1 MMSNN
6 KFHYGL
12 FPLRIFLFP
21 GEQTTL
27 HIFEPRYLQ
36 LITDCLNNDDLFG
49 IPYQGKTTLS
59 ELGSLVNI
67 IQILKKYDNGEIDIL
82 VECSSNFKINHFEN
96 KNENKLYPCGTI
108 VPLTNN
114 DFKPSK
120 ELTDYAT
127 NYLTQLLEKPKE
139 SRNSGLISFNN
150 LINLA
155 NLTDEEKIKFLN
167 FSDVRKNDF
176 LIKKFKFMNIL
187 LSQEKMVDQNFYL
200 N

>member
-1 MMSNN
+1 MSNN

-36 LITDCLNNDDLFG
+36 LITDCLNKDDLFG

-59 ELGSLVNI
+59 ELGSLVKI
-67 IQILKKYDNGEIDIL
+67 IQVLKKYENGEMDIL

-96 KNENKLYPCGTI
+96 KNESKLYPSGTL
-108 VPLTNN
+108 VLLKNN
-114 DFKPSK
+114 DFNPSK
-120 ELTDYAT
+120 ELIDHAT
-127 NYLTQLLEKPKE
+127 NYLTQLLENPKE
-139 SRNSGLISFNN
+139 SKNSELISFNN
-150 LINLA
+150 LINLV
-155 NLTDEEKIKFLN
+155 NLTDEEKIKFLG
-167 FSDVRKNDF
+167 FSELKKNDF
-176 LIKKFKFMNIL
+176 LIKKFKFMDIL

>member
-1 MMSNN
+1 MSTN

-21 GEQTTL
+21 SEQTTL

-59 ELGSLVNI
+59 ELGSLVKI
-67 IQILKKYDNGEIDIL
+67 IQILKKYDNGEMDIL

-96 KNENKLYPCGTI
+96 KNESKLYPSGTLM
-108 VPLTNN
+108 PLKSNEFN
-114 DFKPSK
+114 PSK
-120 ELTDYAT
+120 ELTDHAT
-127 NYLTQLLEKPKE
+127 NYLTQLLENPKD
-139 SRNSGLISFNN
+139 SKNSELISFNN
-150 LINLA
+150 LINLV
-155 NLTDEEKIKFLN
+155 NLTDDEKIKFIG
-167 FSDVRKNDF
+167 FSEIKKNDF
-176 LIKKFKFMNIL
+176 LIKKFKFMDIL